1 MGSGFLL
8 KRYILI
14 YTSFYLNKEN
24 LLFDKKIKKNLK
36 NLAVLVDY
44 FIKIAYTSAS
54 TSKPRVLKSRL
65 KEKVME
71 LSDRKKK
78 ILCMAVEEYIRDCSP
93 ITSGGIKDSASLDCS
108 TATLRNE
115 LNALEAMGFLK
126 QLHTSGGRIPT
137 AQGYR
142 FYVENLLENVSIDED
157 NLEKV
162 KGVISART
170 NSLDD
175 IVSGIAKIV
184 SETTNY
190 PTVVMLDGYQ
200 NLVLS
205 EFKLIPLLEDK
216 IMVLIGT
223 TAGYITQ
230 TLDVKA
236 TQNDCE
242 DASNY
247 LTKHFKGETI
257 GFMIENIDQLEY
269 GMHGEINAFKNVV
282 STLIDGLRRMNEQK
296 KLSVRRE
303 GSAKLLDS
311 KGEIEEA
318 KKVLN
323 VLDDEKELSN
333 ILELEGKGNIEVSI
347 ADEDNASCSVVK
359 APICV
364 NGRQLAS
371 IGVIG
376 PQRMDYAGIASALK
390 VVIDSL
396 NDLKGE

>member
-1 MGSGFLL
+1 
-8 KRYILI
+8 
-14 YTSFYLNKEN
+14 
-24 LLFDKKIKKNLK
+24 
-36 NLAVLVDY
+36 
-44 FIKIAYTSAS
+44 
-54 TSKPRVLKSRL
+54 
-65 KEKVME
+65 ME
-71 LSDRKKK
+71 LSERKKK

-126 QLHTSGGRIPT
+126 QLHTSGGRVPT

-142 FYVENLLENVSIDED
+142 YYVESLLSNVRIDEGD
-157 NLEKV
+157 LDKV
-162 KGVISART
+162 KEVISTRT

-184 SETTNY
+184 SEATNY
-190 PTVVMLDGYQ
+190 PTVVMVDGYQ

-205 EFKLIPLLEDK
+205 EFKIVPLLDEQV
-216 IMVLIGT
+216 MVLIGT
-223 TAGYITQ
+223 MAGYITQ
-230 TLDVKA
+230 TIKVRA
-236 TQNDCE
+236 TANDCQ

-247 LTKHFKGETI
+247 LTNHFKGETI
-257 GFMIENIDQLEY
+257 GFMIENIDQFEF
-269 GMHGEINAFKNVV
+269 GMHSEIKAFESVV
-282 STLIDGLRRMNEQK
+282 SSLIDGLKRMNQQK

-303 GSAKLLDS
+303 GSAKLLES
-311 KGEIEEA
+311 KNELEDA

-323 VLDDEKELSN
+323 VLENEKELSSM
-333 ILELEGKGNIEVSI
+333 LELEGKGNIEVEI
-347 ADEDNASCSVVK
+347 AEEDDSSCSVVK

-396 NDLKGE
+396 KDLKGE